1 VKKRSQHLLPLSF
14 LVISML
20 ACATLQKQGN
30 STSIPS
36 ETALGIGTTQEREKD
51 NMMMVYVP
59 EGPFTMGSNSG
70 DESERPE
77 HTVTLN
83 GFWIDKTEVTNA
95 MFQAFVQANNY
106 QTEAERIG
114 KAYFLDLNLKTWQ
127 RIDGI
132 DWQHPRGTE
141 SNLIGLNTYPVVD
154 VSWNDATAY
163 CAWVGG
169 RLPSEAEWEK
179 AARGIDGNIYPWGG
193 ATPSG
198 NLLNFADGNL
208 DLDWADKKMN
218 DGNPLTA
225 PVGSYPD
232 GASPYG
238 VLDMAGNVWEWV
250 DGWYDAYPGGDK
262 TASPDFGVTY
272 RVLRG
277 GSWDYPVDY
286 ARSANRLRGTPYDAG
301 SNIGFRCARS
311 Q

>member
-1 VKKRSQHLLPLSF
+1 VKKLSQPLLSLSL

-20 ACATLQKQGN
+20 ACSTLQKLGN
-30 STSIPS
+30 PTSVPS
-36 ETALGIGTTQEREKD
+36 ETALGIGSTQEREKD
-51 NMMMVYVP
+51 NMVMVYVP
-59 EGPFTMGSNSG
+59 EGPFTMGSNTG

-83 GFWIDKTEVTNA
+83 EFWIDKTEVTNA

-114 KAYFLDLNLKTWQ
+114 KAYYLDLNARSWQ

-132 DWQHPRGTE
+132 DWQHPRGPE
-141 SNLIGLNTYPVVD
+141 SNLIGLSTYPVVN
-154 VSWNDATAY
+154 VSWNDAIAY

-169 RLPSEAEWEK
+169 HLPSEAEWEK
-179 AARGIDGNIYPWGG
+179 AARGPDGHTYPWGDT
-193 ATPSG
+193 TPSG
-198 NLLNFADGNL
+198 NLLNFADVNL
-208 DLDWADKKMN
+208 DVDWADKTMN
-218 DGNPLTA
+218 DGNQMTA

-238 VLDMAGNVWEWV
+238 VLDIAGNVWEWV
-250 DGWYDAYPGGDK
+250 NDWYAVYPGGDE

-277 GSWDYPVDY
+277 GSWDYQESY
-286 ARSANRLRGTPYDAG
+286 ARSAYRLRGTPYDAS
-301 SNIGFRCARS
+301 SNIGFRCAR
-311 Q
+311 